1 MPTPHPV
8 HLEVSGDLRRSRLT
22 SFFRPIL
29 AIPHLIW
36 LSIWGIAA
44 VFAVIAN
51 WFATLFA
58 GRSPEGLHR
67 FLAHYLAYATKVF
80 AYLHLLAEPFPP
92 FDGRPGYEVALVVA
106 PPERQNRATVAF
118 RLILAIPVLIVMHVL
133 TYLMGVLALV
143 SWVVSVVLGRLPH
156 GLRSLGLWCLR
167 FQQQTAAYTHLI
179 TQRYPSFDVDGG
191 DPAPATG
198 ELSPAS

>member
-1 MPTPHPV
+1 MTCGRPDCPNCWFVWATERSFVLRSTDDLIRFANAPFVHPCLKENV
-8 HLEVSGDLRRSRLT
+8 AHR
-22 SFFRPIL
+22 
-29 AIPHLIW
+29 
-36 LSIWGIAA
+36 
-44 VFAVIAN
+44 VFLV
-51 WFATLFA
+51 
-58 GRSPEGLHR
+58 
-67 FLAHYLAYATKVF
+67 Y

-92 FDGRPGYEVALVVA
+92 FDGRPGYEVSLVVA

-167 FQQQTAAYTHLI
+167 FQQQTAAYTHLL
-179 TQRYPSFDVDGG
+179 TQRYPSFDMDGG
-191 DPAPATG
+191 EPAPAT
-198 ELSPAS
+198 ELSPAA